1 MILLSDNI
9 HKRKRAKGFTLI
21 ELMIVVAIISI
32 LAAIAFPAY
41 DAYVIRGK
49 RAEGRAMLM
58 DAASKMEKHYSDCLR
73 FGTALA
79 AAKDCDGNGV
89 NICGAT
95 TCSSE
100 TGKYNLS
107 IENATATTYTFVA
120 TNTFQDTQCGVLRL
134 RQTGEK
140 CATTSAGQQ
149 CSTGSSAA
157 REVVSNCWGR

>member
-100 TGKYNLS
+100 TGKYDLS

-120 TNTFQDTQCGVLRL
+120 SENFADQACGTLKL
-134 RQTGEK
+134 KQTGEK
-140 CATTSAGQQ
+140 CATSPSGEQ

>member
-21 ELMIVVAIISI
+21 ELMIVVVIIAVLASI
-32 LAAIAFPAY
+32 ALPAY

-79 AAKDCDGNGV
+79 AAKDCDGNGA

-107 IENATATTYTFVA
+107 IENASATTYTFVA
-120 TNTFQDTQCGVLRL
+120 TNTFTDNDCGVLKL
-134 RQTGEK
+134 KQTGEK
-140 CATTSAGQQ
+140 CATSSAGEQ
-149 CSTGSSAA
+149 CSTGGSAA